1 MARRMRHTLV
11 TRSPMLAVRPVSMA
25 VKPSTDAADAGASQR
40 ASVAADYAKVANN
53 AAGCCVSSAQNRGAV
68 GYTPADLALVGDAD
82 LGVGCGTPVRLARL
96 QTGENVLDLGCGA
109 GIDCLLAADA
119 VGPAGRVVGVDM
131 TPEMLARARAEAL
144 KSELA
149 PPRLEFRLG
158 EIENLPC
165 ENDWADAVISNC
177 VVNLSP
183 DKPRV
188 LREALRVLKPGGA
201 PRPSHRAPF
210 PTSRGKSPTPEFAS
224 KTPSKTP
231 PHLLS
236 RPTTNP
242 SSRRRPTRHIGRGE
256 RQGTKSSRLW
266 TPEYPRGSSP
276 HSSRT
281 KIMAGLN

>member
-1 MARRMRHTLV
+1 
-11 TRSPMLAVRPVSMA
+11 MLAVRPVSMA
-25 VKPSTDAADAGASQR
+25 IKPSTDAADAAASQR
-40 ASVAADYAKVANN
+40 ASVAADYAKVAND

-68 GYTPADLALVGDAD
+68 GYTSADLALVGDAD

-131 TPEMLARARAEAL
+131 TPEMLARARAQAL

-201 PRPSHRAPF
+201 PRPSQRAP
-210 PTSRGKSPTPEFAS
+210 
-224 KTPSKTP
+224 
-231 PHLLS
+231 LS
-236 RPTTNP
+236 NVPWKI
-242 SSRRRPTRHIGRGE
+242 SHPTRAQPQRPRLTRCPAPRRTHRRDAGRLAISDVVNVKE
-256 RQGTKSSRLW
+256 L
-266 TPEYPRGSSP
+266 PE
-276 HSSRT
+276 HLKT
-281 KIMAGLN
+281 DEALAC